1 MFSHSS
7 CNATVTQGRHW
18 MLAYLALLWPIIFF
32 PISLSLPQSPWIP
45 AESGWSRTFLWQGTE
60 TIPGDQQSLASQS
73 VPQMWWLPIMTRL
86 HTTAGVIGS
95 WKADGSSQVMAAST
109 RSLEVLP
116 EPKLATIYQAMGLP
130 KTTCSWS
137 QNKTTNQKTS
147 FNSHYTKPQ
156 IPVNPLTTTLGVFVS
171 MVWRVT
177 KPT

>member
-1 MFSHSS
+1 
-7 CNATVTQGRHW
+7 
-18 MLAYLALLWPIIFF
+18 
-32 PISLSLPQSPWIP
+32 
-45 AESGWSRTFLWQGTE
+45 
-60 TIPGDQQSLASQS
+60 
-73 VPQMWWLPIMTRL
+73 
-86 HTTAGVIGS
+86 
-95 WKADGSSQVMAAST
+95 
-109 RSLEVLP
+109 
-116 EPKLATIYQAMGLP
+116 LATIYQAMGLP